1 MKMMQVKFSKKEN
14 FLYRIYFLQGV
25 KRPSESHNLDDNNS
39 NSRTNRSN
47 RNDFRYD
54 TEYNPSK

>member
-1 MKMMQVKFSKKEN
+1 MKMMLVRKKTNNYSIFIN
-14 FLYRIYFLQGV
+14 FQLGV
-25 KRPSESHNLDDNNS
+25 QRPSESHNLDDGNS
-39 NSRTNRSN
+39 NIKINRSN